1 MTLVGTEAAPAM
13 VLKKD
18 LWEETHKA
26 TAQCPHCQR
35 SMSIRYLRWKHIC
48 RRPKEPQVIAD
59 AEQAEKRRRD
69 LEQLALDTLNK
80 RLRRR
85 EARAE
90 HAEPGGGCTE
100 ASPVSGAHTAAAA
113 SGGEG

>member
-1 MTLVGTEAAPAM
+1 M
-13 VLKKD
+13 VLKRD

-35 SMSIRYLRWKHIC
+35 SMSVRYLRWKHTC

-69 LEQLALDTLNK
+69 LEQLALDTLNE

-85 EARAE
+85 EALRNE
-90 HAEPGGGCTE
+90 HAEPGGGCIE

>member
-1 MTLVGTEAAPAM
+1 M
-13 VLKKD
+13 VLKRD

-35 SMSIRYLRWKHIC
+35 SMSVRYLRWKHTC
-48 RRPKEPQVIAD
+48 RRPKEPQVITD

-80 RLRRR
+80 RLCRQ
-85 EARAE
+85 EALRNKPA
-90 HAEPGGGCTE
+90 GGG
-100 ASPVSGAHTAAAA
+100 
-113 SGGEG
+113 